1 MTSPVAPP
9 PAAERP
15 LPAIAAQFVC
25 FTLVSI
31 ADAILKIIVAEAPS
45 WQIMAMRSASSLLIL
60 TPIILVQMACGR
72 ATLRTGRLKAH
83 ILRAALS
90 AVSVFAYFEAL
101 RELDLPVATAILFV
115 TPFFVVMLSGL
126 VLREQVGLNRWIA
139 VAIGFVGALVIIR
152 PGPEGVSLAALLAVL
167 SAATW
172 GAAMVAI
179 RALGKTEGTLSILF
193 YFNLFICLIALAFAL
208 PGWQPVPGWLIATIL
223 LNAAI
228 QLVAQSFMLMAFR
241 FASASVSAPVQYTQ
255 LLWSVAAGWFVFN
268 VFPGPQVFVGAAIIV
283 ASGLYLI
290 WSERRP
296 RRSS

>member
-1 MTSPVAPP
+1 
-9 PAAERP
+9 
-15 LPAIAAQFVC
+15 
-25 FTLVSI
+25 
-31 ADAILKIIVAEAPS
+31 
-45 WQIMAMRSASSLLIL
+45 MAMRSASSLLIL
-60 TPIILVQMACGR
+60 TPIILVQMARGR

-268 VFPGPQVFVGAAIIV
+268 VFPGP
-283 ASGLYLI
+283 
-290 WSERRP
+290 
-296 RRSS
+296 RSSPGPPSSSPAASISSGPSGVRAGPRDPLPLPPGRRGGT